1 VNNQISVAKSII
13 ENQLCQKSQE
23 VFVFDLAFALI
34 TARHHV
40 ALAYFLI
47 LKSLLNFITKIT
59 VKKYFFTQVSADGS
73 EMFWYAEQGVQV
85 LLGLRELQLQGLHH

>member
-1 VNNQISVAKSII
+1 MNNQISVAKSII